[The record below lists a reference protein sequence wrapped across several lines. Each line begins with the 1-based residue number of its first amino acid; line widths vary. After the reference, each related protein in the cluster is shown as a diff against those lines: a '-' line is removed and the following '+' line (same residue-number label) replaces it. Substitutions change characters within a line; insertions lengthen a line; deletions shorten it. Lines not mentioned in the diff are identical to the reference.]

1 MRAGELRQVI
11 TIQAKTLTTDE
22 YGGPVETWADFAA
35 GVRAKAQPLSG
46 RELIAAQAAQS
57 ETEMKFITRH
67 ISGVTQSMR
76 VVMGSNYYNITA
88 VIDVDALGREMHL
101 MTATGLSEG

>member
-1 MRAGELRQVI
+1 MRAGELRQI
-11 TIQAKTLTTDE
+11 ISIQSKTLATDD

-57 ETEMKFITRH
+57 ETEMKFITRY

-76 VVMGSNYYNITA
+76 IVMGSNHYNITA
-88 VIDVDALGREMHL
+88 VIDVDSMGREMHL
-101 MTATGLSEG
+101 MATTGLNEG